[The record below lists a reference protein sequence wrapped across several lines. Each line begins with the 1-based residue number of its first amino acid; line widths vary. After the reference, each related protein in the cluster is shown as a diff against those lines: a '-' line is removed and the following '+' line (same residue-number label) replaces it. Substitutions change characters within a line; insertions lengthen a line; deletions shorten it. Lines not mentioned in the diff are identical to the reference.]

1 MTDFSPRLASVSTA
15 FEMSAPLVLDGGLGP
30 EVTVTASFEAP
41 RSKTFTAAFTG
52 GALTID
58 DEPAPVVGVALTS
71 VGSLEHEDP
80 AIIVPLADL
89 DLPDGFTLPEPASL
103 PGALSAAHT
112 YVRQLDEAQMLDL
125 MRRAF
130 GWLFA

>member
-1 MTDFSPRLASVSTA
+1 MSDFSPRLASASTA
-15 FEMSAPLVLDGGLGP
+15 FEMSVPLVLDGGLGP
-30 EVTVTASFEAP
+30 EVTVTATFEAP
-41 RSKTFTAAFTG
+41 RAKPFTAAFTG
-52 GALTID
+52 GALEID

-89 DLPDGFTLPEPASL
+89 DGFTLPEPASL